1 MDRQRLH
8 ARLRRLSPP
17 RWTCGGSLRE
27 AAAVRRRRGRVHR
40 SIAPERAGVD
50 LERPHRRSSPARTR
64 RCARLTGRT
73 LHRDDD
79 LCGGPRANASA
90 RRLER
95 DRSRRWRG
103 RARRRRVSHRR
114 AVVALGL
121 LHQPAD
127 RDRRGHPRASLRAE
141 LARCP
146 AARDRRRRRCGVG
159 HGRAARPRLRH
170 RQGAGVRLD
179 LGPHARACG
188 TRRAPARRL
197 RRDRA
202 PLACSADPALH
213 LPHPFP
219 DGSERGDA
227 LRHRRPLRDV
237 LLRVAV
243 RAGRAGLQPAE
254 GGSRISAGDRGDRD
268 RRRRSRRWRSR
279 P

>member
-64 RCARLTGRT
+64 CGARLTGRT

-90 RRLER
+90 GRLER
-95 DRSRRWRG
+95 DRSGRWRG
-103 RARRRRVSHRR
+103 RACRRRVSHRR

-121 LHQPAD
+121 LHQPAN
-127 RDRRGHPRASLRAE
+127 RDRSGHPRASLRAE

-159 HGRAARPRLRH
+159 HGGAARPRLRH

-179 LGPHARACG
+179 LGAHARARG
-188 TRRAPARRL
+188 TRRAPARRV

-219 DGSERGDA
+219 DGVERGDA
-227 LRHRRPLRDV
+227 LRRP
-237 LLRVAV
+237 
-243 RAGRAGLQPAE
+243 PAS
-254 GGSRISAGDRGDRD
+254 SRCST
-268 RRRRSRRWRSR
+268 SRRCTCRTCWATAR
-279 P
+279 